1 MRWTGLFIYLSVVGA
16 LALYL
21 YSQAGWAWW
30 VALLLIV
37 LIVPAALVVGFMTRH
52 EVRWSTV
59 LSYLSVVA
67 LLSGVAAQL
76 AGASEV
82 RTWFLLAWSVL
93 LLAVAIGLSSHPM
106 RGPAWGVFVGFW
118 GVVGV
123 LWLIV
128 IQALAVG
135 GVLTGDAYNW
145 WSSWPLALIGIWFF
159 VASATGFGAQP
170 FGPIVDSLGLLS
182 GVALFAVAV
191 TTWTDVPEL
200 RRVAGVVAAAGYSV
214 WVLGLGWVLWGLE
227 RPSRLT
233 AGARSQTAGS
243 SASA

>member
-1 MRWTGLFIYLSVVGA
+1 MRWTGLFIYVSVVGA
-16 LALYL
+16 LTLYL

-30 VALLLIV
+30 VALVLIV
-37 LIVPAALVVGFMTRH
+37 LLVPAALVVGFMARH

-59 LSYLSVVA
+59 LSYLSVLA

-76 AGASEV
+76 AGATAL
-82 RTWFLLAWSVL
+82 RAWFLLVWSVL
-93 LLAVAIGLSSHPM
+93 LLAVAIGLFSHPM

-135 GVLTGDAYNW
+135 GVLAGEAYNW
-145 WSSWPLALIGIWFF
+145 WSSWPLALTGIWFL
-159 VASATGFGAQP
+159 VASATGFGARP
-170 FGPIVDSLGLLS
+170 FGPIVDSLGLLT
-182 GVALFAVAV
+182 GVALVAIAV
-191 TTWTDVPEL
+191 TTWSDVPEL
-200 RRVAGVVAAAGYSV
+200 RRVVGLVAAVSYSV
-214 WVLGLGWVLWGLE
+214 WVLGLGWVLWVMEL
-227 RPSRLT
+227 PMRLQ
-233 AGARSQTAGS
+233 AGAGSQTAGS